1 MYPVTFP
8 SGKGEGLCE
17 NLEYSVIIFISII
30 DVLAPPFYLYYFSF
44 YIFLVVFVT
53 NGRISGL

>member
-8 SGKGEGLCE
+8 SGKGEGLWE

-30 DVLAPPFYLYYFSF
+30 DVLAPPFCLYYFSF
-44 YIFLVVFVT
+44 YMFLVVFVT